1 MSSMATQVANTTAQS
16 LLNFSKAQNPFSSSF
31 SEMIDSFEQALS
43 ANSSLFSATDTLSVR
58 IVVPN
63 VSVVSSSINV
73 AMDSFGNSVLRFDYP
88 ISRALLTKSTS
99 LSTLLSQNADSTL
112 PTKAF
117 DTSEL
122 SSISREQLEA
132 ISKDML
138 KTELKA
144 DDGFQTIFFRDVQS
158 LEFVQDTLSKESIAA
173 LKATF
178 GAESFLE
185 REDGSV
191 VLTDK
196 AEKFVSGW
204 KKALESVNDA
214 QSTLDSLIKK
224 DANFDGELSGD
235 ELGSQSVSILQ
246 STVTTTIEVVLF
258 LWVTASVSSSS
269 LKDAWVLNFSSQ
281 SWEQFKSAF
290 AEFFSEKDEKGANSS
305 KNERADESGD
315 LSDETSQKSFDK
327 AKFFYAHLNNSFALM
342 SASFVGA
349 YQAKNLSLDL
359 LGGVVFD
366 LAQTSLN
373 LQSKFLAQNK
383 A

>member
-16 LLNFSKAQNPFSSSF
+16 LLNFNKAQNPFLSSF

-43 ANSSLFSATDTLSVR
+43 TNSSLFSATNTLSF
-58 IVVPN
+58 N
-63 VSVVSSSINV
+63 TSVSSGAFV
-73 AMDSFGNSVLRFDYP
+73 APWAGGGIDSFGNP
-88 ISRALLTKSTS
+88 IVYLGYAIPYATKTVS
-99 LSTLLSQNADSTL
+99 LSTLLSQNADNTL

-144 DDGFQTIFFRDVQS
+144 DDGFQTIFFRDAQS
-158 LEFVQDTLSKESIAA
+158 LEFTQDTLSKESIAA

-191 VLTDK
+191 VLIDK

-204 KKALESVNDA
+204 KKALESVNNA

-235 ELGSQSVSILQ
+235 ELGTQSVLQ
-246 STVTTTIEVVLF
+246 STITTTIEVVLF
-258 LWVTASVSSSS
+258 LWVTQSVSSSS
-269 LKDAWVLNFSSQ
+269 LKDAWALNSQ

-290 AEFFSEKDEKGANSS
+290 AEFFSEKDEKSANSN
-305 KNERADESGD
+305 KNESAKADESAD

-327 AKFFYAHLNNSFALM
+327 AKFFYAHLNNSFVLM
-342 SASFVGA
+342 SASFVGV
-349 YQAKNLSLDL
+349 YQAKDLSLDL

-373 LQSKFLAQNK
+373 LQSKFLAQNR

>member
-16 LLNFSKAQNPFSSSF
+16 LLNFSKAQNPFSSAF

-43 ANSSLFSATDTLSVR
+43 TNSSLFSATNTLSF
-58 IVVPN
+58 N
-63 VSVVSSSINV
+63 TSVSSGAFV
-73 AMDSFGNSVLRFDYP
+73 APWAGGGIDSFGNP
-88 ISRALLTKSTS
+88 IVYLGYAIPYATKTVS

-144 DDGFQTIFFRDVQS
+144 DDGFQTIFFRDAQS
-158 LEFVQDTLSKESIAA
+158 LEFTQDTLSKESLAA

-204 KKALESVNDA
+204 KKALESVKDT
-214 QSTLDSLIKK
+214 QSTLESLIKK

-235 ELGSQSVSILQ
+235 EQGAQSVLQ
-246 STVTTTIEVVLF
+246 STITTTIEVVLF
-258 LWVTASVSSSS
+258 LWVTQSVSSSL
-269 LKDAWVLNFSSQ
+269 LKDAWALNSQ

-305 KNERADESGD
+305 KSAKADESAD
-315 LSDETSQKSFDK
+315 VSDETSQKSFDK
-327 AKFFYAHLNNSFALM
+327 ANFFYAHLNNSFALM

-349 YQAKNLSLDL
+349 YQAKDLSLDL

>member
-16 LLNFSKAQNPFSSSF
+16 LLNFSKAQNPFSSAF

-43 ANSSLFSATDTLSVR
+43 TNSSLFSATNTLSF
-58 IVVPN
+58 N
-63 VSVVSSSINV
+63 TSVSSGVFV
-73 AMDSFGNSVLRFDYP
+73 APWAGGGIDSFGNP
-88 ISRALLTKSTS
+88 IVYLGYAIPYATKTVS
-99 LSTLLSQNADSTL
+99 LSTLLSQNADNTL

-144 DDGFQTIFFRDVQS
+144 DDGFQTIFFRDAQS
-158 LEFVQDTLSKESIAA
+158 LEFTQDTLSKESIAA

-204 KKALESVNDA
+204 KKALESVNNA

-235 ELGSQSVSILQ
+235 ELGTQSVLQ
-246 STVTTTIEVVLF
+246 STITTTIEVVLF
-258 LWVTASVSSSS
+258 LWVTQSVSSSS
-269 LKDAWVLNFSSQ
+269 LKDAWALNSQ

-305 KNERADESGD
+305 KNESAKADERADV
-315 LSDETSQKSFDK
+315 SDETSQKSFDK
-327 AKFFYAHLNNSFALM
+327 AKFFYAHLNDSFALM

-349 YQAKNLSLDL
+349 YQAKDLSLDL

-373 LQSKFLAQNK
+373 LQSKFLVQNK

>member
-1 MSSMATQVANTTAQS
+1 MSSMATQMTNTTAQS

-43 ANSSLFSATDTLSVR
+43 TNSSLFSATNTLSF
-58 IVVPN
+58 N
-63 VSVVSSSINV
+63 ASVSSGAFV
-73 AMDSFGNSVLRFDYP
+73 APWAGGGIDSFGNP
-88 ISRALLTKSTS
+88 IVYLGYAIPYATKTVS
-99 LSTLLSQNADSTL
+99 LSTLLSQNADNTL

-144 DDGFQTIFFRDVQS
+144 DDGFQTIFFRDAQS
-158 LEFVQDTLSKESIAA
+158 LEFTQDTLSKESIAA

-204 KKALESVNDA
+204 KKALESINDA

-235 ELGSQSVSILQ
+235 ELGTQSVLQ
-246 STVTTTIEVVLF
+246 STITTTIEVVLF

-269 LKDAWVLNFSSQ
+269 LKDAWALNSQ

-290 AEFFSEKDEKGANSS
+290 AEFFSEKDEKSANSS
-305 KNERADESGD
+305 KSAKADESAD
-315 LSDETSQKSFDK
+315 VSDETSQKSFDK

-349 YQAKNLSLDL
+349 YQAKDLSLDL

>member
-1 MSSMATQVANTTAQS
+1 MSSMATQMTNTTAQS

-31 SEMIDSFEQALS
+31 SEMIDSFEQVLS
-43 ANSSLFSATDTLSVR
+43 TNSSLFSATNTLSF
-58 IVVPN
+58 N
-63 VSVVSSSINV
+63 ASVSSGAFV
-73 AMDSFGNSVLRFDYP
+73 APWAGGGIDSFGNP
-88 ISRALLTKSTS
+88 IVYLGYAIPYATKTVS
-99 LSTLLSQNADSTL
+99 LSTLLSQNADNTL

-144 DDGFQTIFFRDVQS
+144 DDGFQTIFFRDAQS
-158 LEFVQDTLSKESIAA
+158 LEFTQDTLSKESIAA

-204 KKALESVNDA
+204 KKALESIKDA

-235 ELGSQSVSILQ
+235 ELGSQSVLQ
-246 STVTTTIEVVLF
+246 STITTTIEVVLF
-258 LWVTASVSSSS
+258 LWVTQSVSSSS
-269 LKDAWVLNFSSQ
+269 LKDAWALNSQ

-305 KNERADESGD
+305 KNEKADESAD

-327 AKFFYAHLNNSFALM
+327 AKFFYAHLNNSFALT

-349 YQAKNLSLDL
+349 YQAKDLSLDL

>member
-1 MSSMATQVANTTAQS
+1 MSSMATQMANATAQS

-31 SEMIDSFEQALS
+31 SEMINSFEQALS
-43 ANSSLFSATDTLSVR
+43 TNSSLFSATNALSF
-58 IVVPN
+58 
-63 VSVVSSSINV
+63 STSVSSGAFV
-73 AMDSFGNSVLRFDYP
+73 APWAGGGIDSFGNP
-88 ISRALLTKSTS
+88 IVYLGYAIPYATKTVS

-144 DDGFQTIFFRDVQS
+144 DDGFQTIFFRDAQS
-158 LEFVQDTLSKESIAA
+158 LKFTQDTLSKESIAA

-204 KKALESVNDA
+204 KKALESINNT

-235 ELGSQSVSILQ
+235 ELGTQSVLQ
-246 STVTTTIEVVLF
+246 STITTTTKVVLF
-258 LWVTASVSSSS
+258 LWVTQSVSSSS
-269 LKDAWVLNFSSQ
+269 LKDAWALNSQ

-290 AEFFSEKDEKGANSS
+290 AEFFSEKDEKSANSS
-305 KNERADESGD
+305 KSAKADESAD
-315 LSDETSQKSFDK
+315 VSDETSQKSFDK

-349 YQAKNLSLDL
+349 YQAKDLSLDL

-373 LQSKFLAQNK
+373 LQSKFLTQNK

>member
-1 MSSMATQVANTTAQS
+1 MSSMATQMTNTTAQS

-31 SEMIDSFEQALS
+31 SEMIDSFERALS
-43 ANSSLFSATDTLSVR
+43 TNSNLFSATNTLSF
-58 IVVPN
+58 N
-63 VSVVSSSINV
+63 TSVSSGAFV
-73 AMDSFGNSVLRFDYP
+73 APWAGGGIDSFGNP
-88 ISRALLTKSTS
+88 IVYLGYAIPYATKTVS
-99 LSTLLSQNADSTL
+99 LSTLLSQNADNTL

-144 DDGFQTIFFRDVQS
+144 DDGFQTIFFRDAQS
-158 LEFVQDTLSKESIAA
+158 LEFTQDTLSKESIAA

-204 KKALESVNDA
+204 KKALESVKDA

-235 ELGSQSVSILQ
+235 ELGTQSVLQ
-246 STVTTTIEVVLF
+246 STITTTIEVVLF
-258 LWVTASVSSSS
+258 LWVTQSVSSSS
-269 LKDAWVLNFSSQ
+269 LKDAWALNSQ

-290 AEFFSEKDEKGANSS
+290 AEFFSEKDEKSANSS
-305 KNERADESGD
+305 KNKKADKSAN

-349 YQAKNLSLDL
+349 YQAKDLSLDL

-366 LAQTSLN
+366 LVQTSLN

>member
-16 LLNFSKAQNPFSSSF
+16 LLNFSKAQNPFSSAF

-43 ANSSLFSATDTLSVR
+43 TNSSLFSATNTLSF
-58 IVVPN
+58 N
-63 VSVVSSSINV
+63 TSVSSGAFV
-73 AMDSFGNSVLRFDYP
+73 APWAGGGIDSFGNP
-88 ISRALLTKSTS
+88 IVYLGYAIPYATKTVS

-112 PTKAF
+112 PTKTF

-144 DDGFQTIFFRDVQS
+144 DDGFQTIFFRDAQS
-158 LEFVQDTLSKESIAA
+158 LEFTQDTLSKESIAA

-204 KKALESVNDA
+204 KKALESVKDA

-235 ELGSQSVSILQ
+235 ELGTQSVLQ
-246 STVTTTIEVVLF
+246 STITTTIEVVLF

-269 LKDAWVLNFSSQ
+269 LKDAWALNSQ

-305 KNERADESGD
+305 KNAKADESAD
-315 LSDETSQKSFDK
+315 VSDETSQKSFDK

-349 YQAKNLSLDL
+349 YQAKDLSLDL

>member
-1 MSSMATQVANTTAQS
+1 MSSMATQMANTTAQS

-43 ANSSLFSATDTLSVR
+43 TNSSLFSATNTLSF
-58 IVVPN
+58 N
-63 VSVVSSSINV
+63 ASVSSGAFV
-73 AMDSFGNSVLRFDYP
+73 APWAGGGIDSFGNP
-88 ISRALLTKSTS
+88 IVYLGYAIPYATKTIS

-144 DDGFQTIFFRDVQS
+144 DDGFQTIFFRDTQS
-158 LEFVQDTLSKESIAA
+158 LEFTQDTLSKESIAA

-204 KKALESVNDA
+204 KKALESVKDA

-235 ELGSQSVSILQ
+235 ELGTQSVLQ
-246 STVTTTIEVVLF
+246 STITTTIEVVLF
-258 LWVTASVSSSS
+258 LWVTQSVSSSS
-269 LKDAWVLNFSSQ
+269 LKDAWALNSQ

-290 AEFFSEKDEKGANSS
+290 AEFFSEKDEKSANSS
-305 KNERADESGD
+305 KNESADESAN

-342 SASFVGA
+342 SASFVGT
-349 YQAKNLSLDL
+349 YQAKDLSLDL

>member
-16 LLNFSKAQNPFSSSF
+16 LLNFNKAQNPFSSSF
-31 SEMIDSFEQALS
+31 SEMINSFEQALS
-43 ANSSLFSATDTLSVR
+43 TNSSLFSATNTLSF
-58 IVVPN
+58 N
-63 VSVVSSSINV
+63 TSVSSGAFV
-73 AMDSFGNSVLRFDYP
+73 APWAGGGIDSFGNP
-88 ISRALLTKSTS
+88 IVYLGYAIPYATKTVS
-99 LSTLLSQNADSTL
+99 LSTLLSQNADNTL

-122 SSISREQLEA
+122 SSISHEQLEA

-144 DDGFQTIFFRDVQS
+144 DDGFQTIFFRDAQS
-158 LEFVQDTLSKESIAA
+158 LEFTQDTLSKESIAT

-204 KKALESVNDA
+204 KKALESVKDA

-235 ELGSQSVSILQ
+235 ELGAQSVLQ
-246 STVTTTIEVVLF
+246 STVTTTTKVVLF
-258 LWVTASVSSSS
+258 LWVTQSVSSSS
-269 LKDAWVLNFSSQ
+269 LKDAWALNSQ

-305 KNERADESGD
+305 KSAKADESAD
-315 LSDETSQKSFDK
+315 VSDETSQKSFDK

-349 YQAKNLSLDL
+349 YQAKDLSLDL

>member
-43 ANSSLFSATDTLSVR
+43 TNSSLFSATDTLSVR
-58 IVVPN
+58 IVIPN

-88 ISRALLTKSTS
+88 ISRALLAKSTS

-144 DDGFQTIFFRDVQS
+144 DDGFQTIFFRDAQS
-158 LEFVQDTLSKESIAA
+158 LEFTQDTLSKESIAA

-224 DANFDGELSGD
+224 DTNFDGELSGD
-235 ELGSQSVSILQ
+235 ELGSQSVLQ
-246 STVTTTIEVVLF
+246 STITTTIEVVLF
-258 LWVTASVSSSS
+258 LWVTQSVSSSL
-269 LKDAWVLNFSSQ
+269 LKDAWALNSQ

-305 KNERADESGD
+305 KSAKADESAD

-349 YQAKNLSLDL
+349 YQAKDLSLDL

>member
-1 MSSMATQVANTTAQS
+1 MSSMATQMTNTTAQS

-31 SEMIDSFEQALS
+31 SEMIDSLEQALS
-43 ANSSLFSATDTLSVR
+43 INSSLFSATNTLSF
-58 IVVPN
+58 N
-63 VSVVSSSINV
+63 TSVSSGAFV
-73 AMDSFGNSVLRFDYP
+73 APWAGGGIDSFGNP
-88 ISRALLTKSTS
+88 IVYLGYAIPYATKTVS

-144 DDGFQTIFFRDVQS
+144 DDGFQTIFFRDTQS
-158 LEFVQDTLSKESIAA
+158 LEFTQDTLSKESIAA

-204 KKALESVNDA
+204 KKALESINNT

-235 ELGSQSVSILQ
+235 ELGTQSVLQ
-246 STVTTTIEVVLF
+246 STITTTIEVVLF
-258 LWVTASVSSSS
+258 LWVTQSVSSSS
-269 LKDAWVLNFSSQ
+269 LKDAWALNSQ

-290 AEFFSEKDEKGANSS
+290 AEFFSEKDEKSANSS
-305 KNERADESGD
+305 KSAKADESAD
-315 LSDETSQKSFDK
+315 VSDETSQKSFDK

-349 YQAKNLSLDL
+349 YQAKDLSLDL

>member
-16 LLNFSKAQNPFSSSF
+16 LLNFNKAQNPFSSAF
-31 SEMIDSFEQALS
+31 SEIIDSFEQALS
-43 ANSSLFSATDTLSVR
+43 TNSSLFSATNTLSF
-58 IVVPN
+58 N
-63 VSVVSSSINV
+63 TSVSSGAFV
-73 AMDSFGNSVLRFDYP
+73 APWAGGGIDSFGNP
-88 ISRALLTKSTS
+88 IVYLGYAIPYATKTVS

-144 DDGFQTIFFRDVQS
+144 DDGFQTIFFRDAQS
-158 LEFVQDTLSKESIAA
+158 LEFTQDTLSKESIAA

-204 KKALESVNDA
+204 KKALESINDA

-235 ELGSQSVSILQ
+235 ELGTQSVLQ
-246 STVTTTIEVVLF
+246 STVTTTTKVVLF
-258 LWVTASVSSSS
+258 LWVTQSVSSSS
-269 LKDAWVLNFSSQ
+269 LKDAWALNSQ

-290 AEFFSEKDEKGANSS
+290 AEFFSEKDEKSANSS
-305 KNERADESGD
+305 KNESAKADESAD
-315 LSDETSQKSFDK
+315 VSDETSQKAFDK

-349 YQAKNLSLDL
+349 YQAKDLSLDL

>member
-1 MSSMATQVANTTAQS
+1 MSSMAAQVANTTAQS
-16 LLNFSKAQNPFSSSF
+16 LLNFSKAQNPFSSAF

-43 ANSSLFSATDTLSVR
+43 TNSSLFSATNTLSF
-58 IVVPN
+58 N
-63 VSVVSSSINV
+63 TSVSSGAFV
-73 AMDSFGNSVLRFDYP
+73 APWAGGGIDSFGNP
-88 ISRALLTKSTS
+88 IVYLGYAIPYATKTVS
-99 LSTLLSQNADSTL
+99 LSTLLSQNADNTL

-144 DDGFQTIFFRDVQS
+144 DDGFQTIFFRDAQS
-158 LEFVQDTLSKESIAA
+158 LEFTQDTLSKESIAA

-204 KKALESVNDA
+204 KKALESVKDA

-235 ELGSQSVSILQ
+235 ELGAQSVLQ
-246 STVTTTIEVVLF
+246 STITTTIEVVLF
-258 LWVTASVSSSS
+258 LWVTQSVSSSS
-269 LKDAWVLNFSSQ
+269 LKDTWALNSQ

-305 KNERADESGD
+305 KSAKADESAD
-315 LSDETSQKSFDK
+315 VSDETSQKSFDK

-349 YQAKNLSLDL
+349 YQAKDLSLDL

>member
-1 MSSMATQVANTTAQS
+1 MSSMATQMANTAAQS

-43 ANSSLFSATDTLSVR
+43 TNSSLFSATNTLSF
-58 IVVPN
+58 N
-63 VSVVSSSINV
+63 ASVSSGAFV
-73 AMDSFGNSVLRFDYP
+73 APWAGGGIDSFGNP
-88 ISRALLTKSTS
+88 IVYLGYAIPYAIKTVS
-99 LSTLLSQNADSTL
+99 LSTLLSQNADNTL

-144 DDGFQTIFFRDVQS
+144 DDGFQTIFFRDAQS
-158 LEFVQDTLSKESIAA
+158 LEFTQDTLSKESLAA
-173 LKATF
+173 LKAIF

-196 AEKFVSGW
+196 VEKFVSGW

-235 ELGSQSVSILQ
+235 EQGAQSVLQ
-246 STVTTTIEVVLF
+246 STITTTIEVVLF

-269 LKDAWVLNFSSQ
+269 LKDAWALNSQ
-281 SWEQFKSAF
+281 SWERFKSAF

-305 KNERADESGD
+305 KSAKTDESAD
-315 LSDETSQKSFDK
+315 VSDETSQKSFDK

-349 YQAKNLSLDL
+349 YQAKDLSLDL

>member
-16 LLNFSKAQNPFSSSF
+16 LLNFSKAQNPFSSAF

-43 ANSSLFSATDTLSVR
+43 TNSSLFSATNTLSF
-58 IVVPN
+58 N
-63 VSVVSSSINV
+63 TSVSSGAFV
-73 AMDSFGNSVLRFDYP
+73 APWAGGGIDSFGNP
-88 ISRALLTKSTS
+88 IVYLGYAIPYATKTVS

-112 PTKAF
+112 PTKTF

-144 DDGFQTIFFRDVQS
+144 DDGFQTIFFRDAQS
-158 LEFVQDTLSKESIAA
+158 LEFTQDTLSKESIAA

-204 KKALESVNDA
+204 KKALESVKDA

-235 ELGSQSVSILQ
+235 ELGTQSVLQ
-246 STVTTTIEVVLF
+246 STITTTTKVVLF

-269 LKDAWVLNFSSQ
+269 LKDAWALNSQ

-305 KNERADESGD
+305 KNAKADESAD
-315 LSDETSQKSFDK
+315 VSDETSQKAFDK

-349 YQAKNLSLDL
+349 YQAKDLSLDL

>member
-16 LLNFSKAQNPFSSSF
+16 LLNFSKAQNPFSSAF
-31 SEMIDSFEQALS
+31 NEIIDSFEQALS
-43 ANSSLFSATDTLSVR
+43 TNSSLFSATNTLSF
-58 IVVPN
+58 N
-63 VSVVSSSINV
+63 TSVSSGAFV
-73 AMDSFGNSVLRFDYP
+73 APWAGGGIDSFGNP
-88 ISRALLTKSTS
+88 IVYLGYAIPYATKTVS

-144 DDGFQTIFFRDVQS
+144 DDGFQTIFFRDAQS
-158 LEFVQDTLSKESIAA
+158 LEFTQDTLSKESIAA

-204 KKALESVNDA
+204 KKALESINDA

-235 ELGSQSVSILQ
+235 ELGTQSVLQ
-246 STVTTTIEVVLF
+246 STITMTIEVVLF

-269 LKDAWVLNFSSQ
+269 LKDAWALNSQ

-290 AEFFSEKDEKGANSS
+290 AEFFSEKDEKSANSS
-305 KNERADESGD
+305 KNESAKADESAD
-315 LSDETSQKSFDK
+315 VSDETSQKAFDK

-349 YQAKNLSLDL
+349 YQAKDLSLDL

>member
-1 MSSMATQVANTTAQS
+1 MSSMATQMANTTAQS

-31 SEMIDSFEQALS
+31 SEIINSFEQALS
-43 ANSSLFSATDTLSVR
+43 TNSSLFSATNTLSF
-58 IVVPN
+58 N
-63 VSVVSSSINV
+63 ASVSSGAFV
-73 AMDSFGNSVLRFDYP
+73 APWAGGIDSFGNP
-88 ISRALLTKSTS
+88 IVYLGYAIPYATKTVS

-144 DDGFQTIFFRDVQS
+144 DDGFQTIFFRDAQS
-158 LEFVQDTLSKESIAA
+158 LKFTQDTLSKESIAA

-214 QSTLDSLIKK
+214 QSTLESLIKK

-235 ELGSQSVSILQ
+235 ELGSQSVLQ
-246 STVTTTIEVVLF
+246 STITTTIEVVLF
-258 LWVTASVSSSS
+258 LWVTQSVSSSS
-269 LKDAWVLNFSSQ
+269 LKDAWALNSQ

-290 AEFFSEKDEKGANSS
+290 AEFFSEKDEKSA
-305 KNERADESGD
+305 KADESAD
-315 LSDETSQKSFDK
+315 VSDETSQKSFDK

-349 YQAKNLSLDL
+349 YQAKDLSLDL

-373 LQSKFLAQNK
+373 LQSKFLAQN
-383 A
+383 AENSQAV

>member
-16 LLNFSKAQNPFSSSF
+16 LLNFSKAQNPFSSAF

-43 ANSSLFSATDTLSVR
+43 TNSSLFSATNTLSF
-58 IVVPN
+58 N
-63 VSVVSSSINV
+63 TSVSSGAFV
-73 AMDSFGNSVLRFDYP
+73 APWAGGGIDSFGNP
-88 ISRALLTKSTS
+88 IVYLGYAIPYATKTVS
-99 LSTLLSQNADSTL
+99 LSTLLSQNADNTL

-144 DDGFQTIFFRDVQS
+144 DDGFQTIFFRDAQS
-158 LEFVQDTLSKESIAA
+158 LEFTQDTLSKESIAA

-204 KKALESVNDA
+204 KKALESVNNA

-235 ELGSQSVSILQ
+235 ELGTQSVLQ
-246 STVTTTIEVVLF
+246 STITTTIEVVLF
-258 LWVTASVSSSS
+258 LWVTQSVSSSS
-269 LKDAWVLNFSSQ
+269 LKDAWALNSQ

-305 KNERADESGD
+305 KNESAKADERADV
-315 LSDETSQKSFDK
+315 SDETSQKSFDK
-327 AKFFYAHLNNSFALM
+327 AKFFYAHLNDSFALM

-349 YQAKNLSLDL
+349 YQAKDLSLDL

-373 LQSKFLAQNK
+373 LQSKFLVQNK

>member
-1 MSSMATQVANTTAQS
+1 MSSMATQMANSTAQS

-43 ANSSLFSATDTLSVR
+43 INSSLFSATNTLSF
-58 IVVPN
+58 N
-63 VSVVSSSINV
+63 ASVSSGAFV
-73 AMDSFGNSVLRFDYP
+73 APWAGGGIDSFGNP
-88 ISRALLTKSTS
+88 IVYLGYAIPYATKTVS

-144 DDGFQTIFFRDVQS
+144 DDGFQTIFFRDAQS
-158 LEFVQDTLSKESIAA
+158 LEFTQDTLSKESLAA

-224 DANFDGELSGD
+224 DTNFDGELSGD
-235 ELGSQSVSILQ
+235 EQGAQSVLQ
-246 STVTTTIEVVLF
+246 STITTTIEVVLF
-258 LWVTASVSSSS
+258 LWVTQSVSSSS
-269 LKDAWVLNFSSQ
+269 LKDAWALNSQ

-305 KNERADESGD
+305 KNEKADESAD

-349 YQAKNLSLDL
+349 YQVKNLSLDL

>member
-1 MSSMATQVANTTAQS
+1 MSSMATQMTNTTAQS

-43 ANSSLFSATDTLSVR
+43 TNSSLFSATDTLSVR

-144 DDGFQTIFFRDVQS
+144 DDDFQTIFFRDAQS
-158 LEFVQDTLSKESIAA
+158 LEFTQDTLSKESIAT

-204 KKALESVNDA
+204 KKALESINNA

-235 ELGSQSVSILQ
+235 ELGTQSVLQ
-246 STVTTTIEVVLF
+246 STVTTTTKVVLF
-258 LWVTASVSSSS
+258 LWVTQSVSSSS
-269 LKDAWVLNFSSQ
+269 LKDAWALNSQ

-290 AEFFSEKDEKGANSS
+290 AEFFSEKDEKSANSS
-305 KNERADESGD
+305 KSAKADESAD
-315 LSDETSQKSFDK
+315 MSDETSQKAFDK

-349 YQAKNLSLDL
+349 YQVKDLSLDL

>member
-1 MSSMATQVANTTAQS
+1 MSSMATQMANTTAQS

-31 SEMIDSFEQALS
+31 SEIINSFEQALS
-43 ANSSLFSATDTLSVR
+43 TNSSLFSATNALSF
-58 IVVPN
+58 
-63 VSVVSSSINV
+63 STSVSSGAFV
-73 AMDSFGNSVLRFDYP
+73 APWAGGIDSFGNSIVYLGYAIP
-88 ISRALLTKSTS
+88 YATKTVS

-122 SSISREQLEA
+122 SSISHEQLEA
-132 ISKDML
+132 ISKDMF

-144 DDGFQTIFFRDVQS
+144 DDGFQTIFFRDAQS
-158 LEFVQDTLSKESIAA
+158 LEFTQDTLSKESLAA

-235 ELGSQSVSILQ
+235 EQGAQSVLQ
-246 STVTTTIEVVLF
+246 STITTTIEVVLF

-269 LKDAWVLNFSSQ
+269 LKDAWALNSQ

-290 AEFFSEKDEKGANSS
+290 AEFFSEKDEKSANSS
-305 KNERADESGD
+305 KSAKTDESAD
-315 LSDETSQKSFDK
+315 MSDETSQKSFDK

-349 YQAKNLSLDL
+349 YQAKDLSLDL

>member
-16 LLNFSKAQNPFSSSF
+16 LLNFNKAQNPFSSAF
-31 SEMIDSFEQALS
+31 SEIIDSFEQALS
-43 ANSSLFSATDTLSVR
+43 TNSSLFSATNTLSF
-58 IVVPN
+58 N
-63 VSVVSSSINV
+63 TSVSSGAFV
-73 AMDSFGNSVLRFDYP
+73 APWAGGGIDSFGNP
-88 ISRALLTKSTS
+88 IVYLGYAIPYATKTVS
-99 LSTLLSQNADSTL
+99 LSTLLSQNADNTL

-144 DDGFQTIFFRDVQS
+144 DDGFQTIFFRDAQS
-158 LEFVQDTLSKESIAA
+158 LEFTQDTLSKESIAA

-235 ELGSQSVSILQ
+235 ELGAQSVLQ
-246 STVTTTIEVVLF
+246 STITMTIEVVLF

-269 LKDAWVLNFSSQ
+269 LKDAWALNSQ

-290 AEFFSEKDEKGANSS
+290 AEFFSEKDEKSTNSS
-305 KNERADESGD
+305 KSAKADESAD
-315 LSDETSQKSFDK
+315 VSDETSQKSFDK

-349 YQAKNLSLDL
+349 YQAKDLSLDL

-373 LQSKFLAQNK
+373 LQSKFLAQNR

>member
-1 MSSMATQVANTTAQS
+1 MSSMATQMTNTTAQS
-16 LLNFSKAQNPFSSSF
+16 LLNFSKAQTPFSSAF
-31 SEMIDSFEQALS
+31 SEMIDNFEQALS
-43 ANSSLFSATDTLSVR
+43 TNSSLFSATNTLSF
-58 IVVPN
+58 N
-63 VSVVSSSINV
+63 ASVSSGAFV
-73 AMDSFGNSVLRFDYP
+73 APWAGGGIDSFGNP
-88 ISRALLTKSTS
+88 IVYLGYAIPYATKTVS

-112 PTKAF
+112 PIKAF

-144 DDGFQTIFFRDVQS
+144 DDGFQTIFFRDTQS
-158 LEFVQDTLSKESIAA
+158 LEFTQDTLSEESIAT

-191 VLTDK
+191 VLTDR

-204 KKALESVNDA
+204 KKALESVNNA

-235 ELGSQSVSILQ
+235 ELGIQSVLQ
-246 STVTTTIEVVLF
+246 STITMTIEVVLF
-258 LWVTASVSSSS
+258 LWVTQSVSSSS
-269 LKDAWVLNFSSQ
+269 LKDAWALNSQ

-290 AEFFSEKDEKGANSS
+290 AEFFSEKDEKSANSS
-305 KNERADESGD
+305 KSVKADESAD
-315 LSDETSQKSFDK
+315 VSDETSQKAFDK

-349 YQAKNLSLDL
+349 YQAKDLSLDL

>member
-1 MSSMATQVANTTAQS
+1 MSSMATQMTNTTAQS

-43 ANSSLFSATDTLSVR
+43 TNSSLFSATNTLSFN
-58 IVVPN
+58 I
-63 VSVVSSSINV
+63 SVSSGAFVTPWAGGGI
-73 AMDSFGNSVLRFDYP
+73 DSFGNP
-88 ISRALLTKSTS
+88 IVYLGYAIPYATKTVS

-122 SSISREQLEA
+122 SSISREQLEV

-144 DDGFQTIFFRDVQS
+144 DDGFQTIFFRDAQS
-158 LEFVQDTLSKESIAA
+158 LEFTQDTLSKESIAA
-173 LKATF
+173 LKAIF

-204 KKALESVNDA
+204 KKALESVKDA

-224 DANFDGELSGD
+224 DANFDGELSGG
-235 ELGSQSVSILQ
+235 ELGTQSVLQ
-246 STVTTTIEVVLF
+246 STITTTTKVVLF
-258 LWVTASVSSSS
+258 LWVTQSVSSSL
-269 LKDAWVLNFSSQ
+269 LKDAWALNSQ

-290 AEFFSEKDEKGANSS
+290 AEFFSEKDEKSANSS
-305 KNERADESGD
+305 KSAKTDESAD
-315 LSDETSQKSFDK
+315 VSDETSQKSFDK
-327 AKFFYAHLNNSFALM
+327 AKFFYAHLNDSFALM

-349 YQAKNLSLDL
+349 YQAKDLSLDL

>member
-1 MSSMATQVANTTAQS
+1 MSSMATQMTNTTAQS
-16 LLNFSKAQNPFSSSF
+16 LLNFSKAQNPFSSTF

-43 ANSSLFSATDTLSVR
+43 TNSSLFSATNTLSF
-58 IVVPN
+58 N
-63 VSVVSSSINV
+63 TSVSSGAFV
-73 AMDSFGNSVLRFDYP
+73 APWAGGGIDSFGNP
-88 ISRALLTKSTS
+88 IVYLGYAIPYATKTVS

-144 DDGFQTIFFRDVQS
+144 DDGFQTIFFRDAQS
-158 LEFVQDTLSKESIAA
+158 LEFTQDTLSKESLAA

-224 DANFDGELSGD
+224 DTNFDGELSGD
-235 ELGSQSVSILQ
+235 EQGAQSVLQ
-246 STVTTTIEVVLF
+246 STITTTIEVVLF
-258 LWVTASVSSSS
+258 LWVTQSVSSSS
-269 LKDAWVLNFSSQ
+269 LKDAWALNSQ

-290 AEFFSEKDEKGANSS
+290 AEFFSEKDEKSANSS
-305 KNERADESGD
+305 KNESAKADESAD
-315 LSDETSQKSFDK
+315 VSDETSQKSFDK

-349 YQAKNLSLDL
+349 YQVKNLSLDL

>member
-16 LLNFSKAQNPFSSSF
+16 LLNFSKAQNPFSSAF
-31 SEMIDSFEQALS
+31 SEMINSFEQALS
-43 ANSSLFSATDTLSVR
+43 TNSSLFSATNTLSF
-58 IVVPN
+58 N
-63 VSVVSSSINV
+63 TSVSSGAFV
-73 AMDSFGNSVLRFDYP
+73 APWAGGGIDSFGNP
-88 ISRALLTKSTS
+88 IVYLGYAIPYATKTVS

-144 DDGFQTIFFRDVQS
+144 DDGFQTIFFRDAQS
-158 LEFVQDTLSKESIAA
+158 LEFTQDTLSKESIAA

-214 QSTLDSLIKK
+214 QSTLESLIKK

-235 ELGSQSVSILQ
+235 ELGAQSVLQ
-246 STVTTTIEVVLF
+246 STITTTIEVVLF
-258 LWVTASVSSSS
+258 LWVTQSVSSSS
-269 LKDAWVLNFSSQ
+269 LKDAWALNSQ

-305 KNERADESGD
+305 KSAKADESAD
-315 LSDETSQKSFDK
+315 VSDETSQKAFDK

-349 YQAKNLSLDL
+349 YQAKDLSLDL

>member
-1 MSSMATQVANTTAQS
+1 MSSMATQVANTTAPS
-16 LLNFSKAQNPFSSSF
+16 FLNFNKAQNPFSSAF
-31 SEMIDSFEQALS
+31 SEMINSFEQALS
-43 ANSSLFSATDTLSVR
+43 TNSSLFSATNTLSF
-58 IVVPN
+58 N
-63 VSVVSSSINV
+63 ASVSSGAFV
-73 AMDSFGNSVLRFDYP
+73 APWAGGGIDSFGNP
-88 ISRALLTKSTS
+88 IVYLGYAIPYATKTVS

-144 DDGFQTIFFRDVQS
+144 DDGFQTIFFRDAQS
-158 LEFVQDTLSKESIAA
+158 LEFTQDTLSKESIAA

-204 KKALESVNDA
+204 KKALESVNNA

-235 ELGSQSVSILQ
+235 ELGTQSVLQ
-246 STVTTTIEVVLF
+246 STITTTIEVVLF

-269 LKDAWVLNFSSQ
+269 LKDTWALNSQ

-290 AEFFSEKDEKGANSS
+290 AEFFSEKDEKSANSS
-305 KNERADESGD
+305 KSAKADESAD

-327 AKFFYAHLNNSFALM
+327 AKFFYAHLNDSFVLM

-349 YQAKNLSLDL
+349 YQAKDLSLDL

>member
-16 LLNFSKAQNPFSSSF
+16 LLNFSKAQNPFSSAF

-43 ANSSLFSATDTLSVR
+43 TNSSLFSATNTLSF
-58 IVVPN
+58 N
-63 VSVVSSSINV
+63 ASVSSGAFV
-73 AMDSFGNSVLRFDYP
+73 APWAGGGIDSFGNP
-88 ISRALLTKSTS
+88 IVYLGYAIPYATKTVS

-144 DDGFQTIFFRDVQS
+144 DDGFQTIFFRDAQS
-158 LEFVQDTLSKESIAA
+158 LEFTQDTLSKESIAA

-235 ELGSQSVSILQ
+235 ELGAQSVLQ
-246 STVTTTIEVVLF
+246 STITTTIEVVLF
-258 LWVTASVSSSS
+258 LWVTQSVSSSS
-269 LKDAWVLNFSSQ
+269 LKDAWALNSQ

-290 AEFFSEKDEKGANSS
+290 AEFFSEKDEKSANSS
-305 KNERADESGD
+305 KSAKADESAD
-315 LSDETSQKSFDK
+315 VSDETSQKSFNK

-342 SASFVGA
+342 SASFVGT
-349 YQAKNLSLDL
+349 YQAKDLSLDL

>member
-43 ANSSLFSATDTLSVR
+43 TNSSLFSATNTLSF
-58 IVVPN
+58 N
-63 VSVVSSSINV
+63 ASVSSGAFV
-73 AMDSFGNSVLRFDYP
+73 APWAGGGIDSFGNP
-88 ISRALLTKSTS
+88 IVYLGYAIPYAAKTVS

-144 DDGFQTIFFRDVQS
+144 DDGFQTIFFRDTQS
-158 LEFVQDTLSKESIAA
+158 LEFTQDTLSKESIAA

-214 QSTLDSLIKK
+214 QSTLESLIKK

-235 ELGSQSVSILQ
+235 ELGTQSVLQ
-246 STVTTTIEVVLF
+246 STITMTIEVVLF
-258 LWVTASVSSSS
+258 LWVTQSVSSSS
-269 LKDAWVLNFSSQ
+269 LKDAWALNSQ

-290 AEFFSEKDEKGANSS
+290 AEFFSEKDEKSTNSS
-305 KNERADESGD
+305 KSAKADESAN
-315 LSDETSQKSFDK
+315 LSDETSQKAFDK

-349 YQAKNLSLDL
+349 YQAKDLSLDL

>member
-16 LLNFSKAQNPFSSSF
+16 LLNFSKAQNPFSSAF

-43 ANSSLFSATDTLSVR
+43 TNSSLFSATNTLSF
-58 IVVPN
+58 N
-63 VSVVSSSINV
+63 TSVSSGAFV
-73 AMDSFGNSVLRFDYP
+73 APWAGGGIDSFGNP
-88 ISRALLTKSTS
+88 IVYLGYAIPYATKTVS

-144 DDGFQTIFFRDVQS
+144 DDGFQTIFFRDAQS
-158 LEFVQDTLSKESIAA
+158 LEFTQDTLSKESIAA

-204 KKALESVNDA
+204 KKALESVNNA

-235 ELGSQSVSILQ
+235 ELGSQSVLQ
-246 STVTTTIEVVLF
+246 STITTTIEVVLF
-258 LWVTASVSSSS
+258 LWVTQSVSSSS
-269 LKDAWVLNFSSQ
+269 LKDAWALNSQ

-290 AEFFSEKDEKGANSS
+290 AEFFSEKDEKSANSS
-305 KNERADESGD
+305 KSAKADESAD
-315 LSDETSQKSFDK
+315 VSDETSQKAFDK

-349 YQAKNLSLDL
+349 YQTKDLSLDL

>member
-1 MSSMATQVANTTAQS
+1 MSSMATQMTNTTAQS

-43 ANSSLFSATDTLSVR
+43 TNSSLFSATNTLSF
-58 IVVPN
+58 N
-63 VSVVSSSINV
+63 ASVSSGAFV
-73 AMDSFGNSVLRFDYP
+73 APWAGGGIDSFGNP
-88 ISRALLTKSTS
+88 IVYLGYAIPYATKTVS

-144 DDGFQTIFFRDVQS
+144 DDGFQTIFFRDAQS
-158 LEFVQDTLSKESIAA
+158 LEFTQDTLSKESIAT

-204 KKALESVNDA
+204 KKALESVKDA

-235 ELGSQSVSILQ
+235 ELGAPSVLQ
-246 STVTTTIEVVLF
+246 STITTTIEVVLF
-258 LWVTASVSSSS
+258 LWVTQSVSSSS
-269 LKDAWVLNFSSQ
+269 LKDAWALNSQ

-305 KNERADESGD
+305 KSAKADESAD
-315 LSDETSQKSFDK
+315 VSDETSQKSFDK

-349 YQAKNLSLDL
+349 YQAKDLSLDL

>member
-16 LLNFSKAQNPFSSSF
+16 LLNFSKAQNPFLSSF

-43 ANSSLFSATDTLSVR
+43 TNSSLFSATDTLSVR

-112 PTKAF
+112 PIKAF

-144 DDGFQTIFFRDVQS
+144 DDGFQTIFFRDAQS
-158 LEFVQDTLSKESIAA
+158 LEFTQDTLSKESIAA

-204 KKALESVNDA
+204 KKALESVKDA
-214 QSTLDSLIKK
+214 QSTLESLIKK

-235 ELGSQSVSILQ
+235 ELGAQSVWQ
-246 STVTTTIEVVLF
+246 STITTTIEVVLF
-258 LWVTASVSSSS
+258 LWVTQSVSSSS
-269 LKDAWVLNFSSQ
+269 LKDAWALNFSSQ

-290 AEFFSEKDEKGANSS
+290 AEFFSEKDEKSANSS
-305 KNERADESGD
+305 KSAKADESAN

-349 YQAKNLSLDL
+349 YQAKDLSLDL

>member
-1 MSSMATQVANTTAQS
+1 MSSMATQMTNTTAQS

-43 ANSSLFSATDTLSVR
+43 TNSSLFSATDTLSVR
-58 IVVPN
+58 IVIPN

-88 ISRALLTKSTS
+88 ISRALLAKSTS

-144 DDGFQTIFFRDVQS
+144 DDGFQTIFFRDAQS
-158 LEFVQDTLSKESIAA
+158 LEFTQDTLSKESIAA

-191 VLTDK
+191 VLTGK

-204 KKALESVNDA
+204 KKALESVNNA
-214 QSTLDSLIKK
+214 QNTLDSLIKK
-224 DANFDGELSGD
+224 DTNFDGELSGD
-235 ELGSQSVSILQ
+235 ELGTQSVLQ
-246 STVTTTIEVVLF
+246 STITTTIEVVLF
-258 LWVTASVSSSS
+258 LWVTQSVSSSS
-269 LKDAWVLNFSSQ
+269 LKDAWALNSQ

-290 AEFFSEKDEKGANSS
+290 AEFFSEKDEKSANSS
-305 KNERADESGD
+305 KSAKADESAD
-315 LSDETSQKSFDK
+315 VSDETSQKSFDK

-349 YQAKNLSLDL
+349 YQAKDLSLDL

>member
-16 LLNFSKAQNPFSSSF
+16 LLNFSKAQNPFSSAF

-43 ANSSLFSATDTLSVR
+43 TNSSLFSATNTLSF
-58 IVVPN
+58 N
-63 VSVVSSSINV
+63 TSVSSGAFV
-73 AMDSFGNSVLRFDYP
+73 APWAGGGIDSFGNP
-88 ISRALLTKSTS
+88 IVYLGYAIPYATKTVS

-144 DDGFQTIFFRDVQS
+144 DDGFQTIFFRDAQS
-158 LEFVQDTLSKESIAA
+158 LEFTQDTLSKESIAA

-196 AEKFVSGW
+196 AEKFISGW
-204 KKALESVNDA
+204 KKALESVNNA

-235 ELGSQSVSILQ
+235 ELGTQSVLQ
-246 STVTTTIEVVLF
+246 STITTTIEVVLF
-258 LWVTASVSSSS
+258 LWVTQSVSSSS
-269 LKDAWVLNFSSQ
+269 LKDAWALNSQ

-305 KNERADESGD
+305 KNAKADESAD
-315 LSDETSQKSFDK
+315 VSDETSQKSFDK

-349 YQAKNLSLDL
+349 YQAKDLSLDL

>member
-31 SEMIDSFEQALS
+31 SEMIDSFKQALS
-43 ANSSLFSATDTLSVR
+43 TNSSLFSATNTLSF
-58 IVVPN
+58 N
-63 VSVVSSSINV
+63 TSVSSGAFV
-73 AMDSFGNSVLRFDYP
+73 APWAGGGIDSFGNP
-88 ISRALLTKSTS
+88 IVYLGYAIPYATKTVS

-144 DDGFQTIFFRDVQS
+144 DDGFQTIFFRDAQS
-158 LEFVQDTLSKESIAA
+158 LEFTQDTLSKESIAA

-224 DANFDGELSGD
+224 DANFDGELSGG
-235 ELGSQSVSILQ
+235 ELGTQSVLQ
-246 STVTTTIEVVLF
+246 STITTTTKVVLF
-258 LWVTASVSSSS
+258 LWVTQSVSSSS
-269 LKDAWVLNFSSQ
+269 LKDAWALNSQ

-305 KNERADESGD
+305 KSAKADESAD

-327 AKFFYAHLNNSFALM
+327 AKFFYAHLNNSFALT
-342 SASFVGA
+342 SASFVGT
-349 YQAKNLSLDL
+349 YQAKDLSLDL

>member
-16 LLNFSKAQNPFSSSF
+16 LLNFNKAQNPFSSSF

-43 ANSSLFSATDTLSVR
+43 TNSSLFSATNTLSFN
-58 IVVPN
+58 I
-63 VSVVSSSINV
+63 SVSSGAFV
-73 AMDSFGNSVLRFDYP
+73 APWAGGGIDSFGNP
-88 ISRALLTKSTS
+88 IVYLGYAIPYATKTVS

-144 DDGFQTIFFRDVQS
+144 DDGFQTIFFRDAQS
-158 LEFVQDTLSKESIAA
+158 LEFTQDTLSKESIAA

-204 KKALESVNDA
+204 KKALESVKDA

-235 ELGSQSVSILQ
+235 ELGTQSVLQ
-246 STVTTTIEVVLF
+246 STITTTIEVVLF

-269 LKDAWVLNFSSQ
+269 LKDAWALNSQ
-281 SWEQFKSAF
+281 SWEQFKGAF

-305 KNERADESGD
+305 KNAKADESAD
-315 LSDETSQKSFDK
+315 VSDETSQKAFDK

-349 YQAKNLSLDL
+349 YQAKDLSLDF

>member
-16 LLNFSKAQNPFSSSF
+16 LLNFSKAQNPFSSAF

-43 ANSSLFSATDTLSVR
+43 TNSSLFSATNTLSS
-58 IVVPN
+58 N
-63 VSVVSSSINV
+63 TSVSSGAFV
-73 AMDSFGNSVLRFDYP
+73 APWAGGGIDSFGNP
-88 ISRALLTKSTS
+88 IVYLGYAIPYATKTVS

-144 DDGFQTIFFRDVQS
+144 DDGFQTIFFRDAQS
-158 LEFVQDTLSKESIAA
+158 LEFTQDTLSKESIAA

-204 KKALESVNDA
+204 KKALESVKDT
-214 QSTLDSLIKK
+214 QSTLESLIKK

-235 ELGSQSVSILQ
+235 ELGAQSVLQ
-246 STVTTTIEVVLF
+246 STITTTIEVVLF
-258 LWVTASVSSSS
+258 LWVTQSVSSSS
-269 LKDAWVLNFSSQ
+269 LKDAWALNSQ

-290 AEFFSEKDEKGANSS
+290 AEFFSEKDEKSANSS
-305 KNERADESGD
+305 KSAKADESAN
-315 LSDETSQKSFDK
+315 LSDETSQKAFDK

-349 YQAKNLSLDL
+349 YQAKDLSLDL

>member
-1 MSSMATQVANTTAQS
+1 MSSMATQMTNTTAQS

-31 SEMIDSFEQALS
+31 SEMIDSFKQALS
-43 ANSSLFSATDTLSVR
+43 TNSSLFSATNTLSFN
-58 IVVPN
+58 I
-63 VSVVSSSINV
+63 SVSSGAFV
-73 AMDSFGNSVLRFDYP
+73 APWAGGGIDSFGNP
-88 ISRALLTKSTS
+88 IVYLGYAIPYATKTVS

-144 DDGFQTIFFRDVQS
+144 DDGFQTIFFRDAQS
-158 LEFVQDTLSKESIAA
+158 LEFTQDTLSKESIAA

-204 KKALESVNDA
+204 KKALESVKDA

-224 DANFDGELSGD
+224 DTNFDGELSGD
-235 ELGSQSVSILQ
+235 EQGAQSVLQ
-246 STVTTTIEVVLF
+246 STITTTIEVVLF
-258 LWVTASVSSSS
+258 LWVTASVSSSL
-269 LKDAWVLNFSSQ
+269 LKDAWALNSQ

-305 KNERADESGD
+305 KSTKADESAD

-349 YQAKNLSLDL
+349 YQVKNLSLDL

-373 LQSKFLAQNK
+373 LQSKFVTQNK